1 MPRSL
6 PVALVASLALAV
18 PALPARAF
26 EAATAGPGGFATPLT
41 TYSAAQSPGV
51 EANRANALPPVAV
64 TVGGAVGAVAL
75 TVGALAGPLPALG
88 GALALTLPLWAV
100 PWGHVYAGAPARGFT
115 LGFRGLGTSLG
126 CAGLGALAGSG
137 IGVVLAATTPPP
149 PSSIPMGGGW
159 MILGGLMYGLLGGYA
174 TGLVITTVQAAQ
186 DVQRLG
192 AGEAEALP

>member
-1 MPRSL
+1 MPRCL
-6 PVALVASLALAV
+6 PVVLAASLALAG
-18 PALPARAF
+18 PALPARAV
-26 EAATAGPGGFATPLT
+26 EAAAAAPGGFATPLT

-51 EANRANALPPVAV
+51 ASNRANVVPPAAV

-75 TVGALAGPLPALG
+75 TVGALTSPLPVLG

-126 CAGLGALAGSG
+126 YAGLGALAGSG
-137 IGVVLAATTPPP
+137 IGVVLAAMTPPP
-149 PSSIPMGGGW
+149 PPSIPMGGGW
-159 MILGGLMYGLLGGYA
+159 MILGGLMYGVLGGYA

-186 DVQRLG
+186 DVHRLG
-192 AGEAEALP
+192 SGEAEALP